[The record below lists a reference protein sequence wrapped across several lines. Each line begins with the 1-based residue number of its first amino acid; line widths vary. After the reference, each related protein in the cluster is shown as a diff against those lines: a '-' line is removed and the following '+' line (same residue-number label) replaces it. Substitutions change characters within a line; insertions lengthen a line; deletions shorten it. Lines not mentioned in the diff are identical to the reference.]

1 MARQRTSTT
10 RRKKKERVITVDGQR
25 IDLLQLPSRGY
36 NYPKDIEIYIKPL
49 SIKEQI
55 DMERYGISD
64 AEYFQTIL
72 NGITIHGDFN
82 KRNLLHSDVQFIDI
96 VRRLYS
102 FDTKDKI
109 RIDDCKCIYP
119 DCGHKFSYEFTMD
132 QIEFSDFSEEIFNKH
147 FVFGEGTDEELE
159 VVVSPITVSEYIN
172 MSREFRNHPDKRH
185 ALSSMYTDYMC
196 GCIRE
201 IVGRTFKN
209 DRDRNAFLKDYIE
222 NLCMA
227 KDKNL
232 LKQIVDETIVKVQPF
247 TLLCESCGRETEVVV
262 SPTSNFQQ

>member
-132 QIEFSDFSEEIFNKH
+132 QIEFSDFSEDIFNKH

>member
-1 MARQRTSTT
+1 MAKQRATT
-10 RRKKKERVITVDGQR
+10 KRKKKERVVTVDGQR
-25 IDLLQLPSRGY
+25 IDLLQLPSKGY

-132 QIEFSDFSEEIFNKH
+132 QIEFTDFNEDIFGKH

>member
-1 MARQRTSTT
+1 
-10 RRKKKERVITVDGQR
+10 
-25 IDLLQLPSRGY
+25 
-36 NYPKDIEIYIKPL
+36 
-49 SIKEQI
+49 
-55 DMERYGISD
+55 
-64 AEYFQTIL
+64 
-72 NGITIHGDFN
+72 
-82 KRNLLHSDVQFIDI
+82 
-96 VRRLYS
+96 
-102 FDTKDKI
+102 
-109 RIDDCKCIYP
+109 
-119 DCGHKFSYEFTMD
+119 MD
-132 QIEFSDFSEEIFNKH
+132 QIEFSDFSEDIFNKH

>member
-1 MARQRTSTT
+1 MARQRASTT

-72 NGITIHGDFN
+72 NGISIHGDFN

-102 FDTKDKI
+102 FDIKDKI

-132 QIEFSDFSEEIFNKH
+132 QIEFSDFSEDIFNKH

>member
-132 QIEFSDFSEEIFNKH
+132 QIEFSDFNEDIFNKH
-147 FVFGEGTDEELE
+147 FVFGEGTDDELE

>member
-132 QIEFSDFSEEIFNKH
+132 QIEFSDFNEDIFGKH
-147 FVFGEGTDEELE
+147 FIFGEGTDEELE

>member
-10 RRKKKERVITVDGQR
+10 RRKKKERVSTVDGQR

-132 QIEFSDFSEEIFNKH
+132 QIEFSDFSEDIFNKH

-262 SPTSNFQQ
+262 NPTSNFQQ